1 MKKYLVRIIGAVVW
15 CILIIVVGVGCD
27 ETVEPFSEAGAYS
40 VYGNLS
46 FQDEA
51 HFFRIR
57 PLKQPLDSSA
67 ESLDATVTLTNLSNG
82 KTRTLR
88 DSVITFEGIRTH
100 NYWTTFK
107 VEPTT
112 TYELKVEDPEKQ
124 TTTVRTTTP
133 TDADPV
139 VVPAQGAECGDGME
153 VRFREAESPVEVYVG
168 FRYEEKK
175 HWVRRAN
182 VESVSGREDKVLR
195 FSLSGVLGSVIPTG
209 LREPPP
215 CTQLDDPTL
224 QIAVLYSDPER
235 NVEEASLQVTIDPTQ
250 QERVENGVGFFGAY
264 RRDTITAEV
273 DTTMNMPVP

>member
-1 MKKYLVRIIGAVVW
+1 MGKYLKRIFVFAVWGGLLVA
-15 CILIIVVGVGCD
+15 GSVGCD
-27 ETVEPFSEAGAYS
+27 DTVEPFSEAGAYS

-46 FQDEA
+46 FQKEA
-51 HFFRIR
+51 HFFRVR
-57 PLKQPLDSSA
+57 PLKQPLDSTA

-88 DSVITFEGIRTH
+88 DSVISFEGIRTH

-112 TYELKVEDPEKQ
+112 TYELKVEDPEEP
-124 TTTVRTTTP
+124 TTSVRTTTP
-133 TDADPV
+133 TDVDPV
-139 VVPAQGAECGDGME
+139 VVPARGAECGDMME
-153 VRFREAESPVEVYVG
+153 VRFREAESPVEVYIG

-195 FSLSGVLGSVIPTG
+195 FSLSGVLGRVIPTG

-224 QIAVLYSDPER
+224 QIAVLYTDPER
-235 NVEEASLQVTIDPTQ
+235 SVEEASLQVTIDPTE
-250 QERVENGVGFFGAY
+250 QERVENGVGFFGAF

-273 DTTMNMPVP
+273 DTTMPLP